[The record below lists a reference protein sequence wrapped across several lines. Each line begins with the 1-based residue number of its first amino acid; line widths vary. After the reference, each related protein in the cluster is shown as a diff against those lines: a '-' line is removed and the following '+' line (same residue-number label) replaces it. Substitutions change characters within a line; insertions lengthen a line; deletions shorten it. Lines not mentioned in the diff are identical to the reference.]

1 MEKKHKYGFRKHKA
15 VKGLGVALLGTVGV
29 LAGSSLVSA
38 NETTNSAVVQTNRT
52 VDATISRVNFNDL
65 TVEQKARIK
74 SGNIDE
80 QLSWINPE
88 TGNFEWITGFVAVYK
103 PSGSC
108 QVVPVDPEPIQ
119 PILPIPP
126 SLVPQIPVVPGTPQV
141 PQIPV
146 VPGTPQV
153 PQIPAVP
160 GTPQVEPQVPVAPVV
175 TVTPKAETPSTVA
188 QTVSRITGIPAKSVQ
203 SILPK
208 TGSASSKT
216 IAIAGLGMLTF
227 GGYLLFKNR
236 KTGKHVA
243 IALLVAGS
251 IGVSTPVLANSS
263 TFLDLVENVKL
274 QLNARFTHTP
284 ATDTCWEYVGYYPEI
299 ASVPAETPTSPNTL
313 PSADLTTETQE
324 NKGKVTVHYV
334 DEEGNTIAASK
345 ELVNAVVSTT
355 YRTKVTVNGVEEIK
369 ENTVPNDLDY
379 NAAALKVN
387 TIESNGDTYEF
398 VAVKGNETGKV
409 VAGETEVTYVYRKVA
424 QPVVTREELDPIQE
438 TGKVTVHYVDE
449 AGNKL
454 ADSKELVNAILSTTF
469 RTKVTTDGVEE
480 IKENKVVSDATYNAA
495 AVKATVLEY
504 NGDTYEFV
512 AVKGNETGQV
522 VAGETE
528 VTYVYRKVAQP
539 VVTREELDP
548 IQETGK
554 VTVHYVDEAGNKLAD
569 SKELV
574 SAVISTTFRTKV
586 TTDGVEEIKENK
598 VVSDATYN
606 AAAVKAAVLEYNGD
620 TYEFVAVE
628 GNETGKVV
636 AGDTTVSYVYRK
648 VAQPVV
654 IRKVL
659 DPVQE
664 TGTVNVH
671 FVDEEGTPIA
681 PSKELLSGAVNIISR
696 TSITTDGVEEIQTT
710 TTPTGVTYNADS
722 IRQDAIT
729 FNNNNYAFKGLAE
742 NSAPSQGTLKVG
754 TTDVTFVYQLK
765 NNTRTET
772 EEVTETKGSVIVR
785 YQDEAG
791 NTLKPEV
798 SLVTDRV
805 VTRTTVNRT
814 YIDGVPTDRDT
825 KVENIGGIY
834 NAATVKEERITTND
848 GVYVLAGIN
857 GAEVESVTEGTTYV
871 TYIYRKLE
879 ASTKEIRGTVI
890 TRYVNEVTGEE
901 IVPSTKVVDN
911 QLVATVETTAIK
923 GADGS
928 IVDTK
933 TVTTPTY
940 LLYNTTLDKAAKDK
954 VIAGMLTS
962 PVEFL
967 DTTTGATGQ
976 IVNNTIVK
984 GTKTF
989 VAYVA
994 KSDAPAMNQNIDYRE
1009 QAIARGFDPATE
1021 VERFNGTR
1029 QDKVGENYYETRYYS
1044 YTYTKEITEEAPKV
1058 PYIFSHVDVVE
1069 VGHVKE
1075 GETIITYYYKPA
1087 SLSVTPTVEYDSIGL
1102 TQSTVAA

>member
-1 MEKKHKYGFRKHKA
+1 M
-15 VKGLGVALLGTVGV
+15 
-29 LAGSSLVSA
+29 
-38 NETTNSAVVQTNRT
+38 
-52 VDATISRVNFNDL
+52 
-65 TVEQKARIK
+65 
-74 SGNIDE
+74 
-80 QLSWINPE
+80 
-88 TGNFEWITGFVAVYK
+88 
-103 PSGSC
+103 
-108 QVVPVDPEPIQ
+108 DPEPIQ

-398 VAVKGNETGKV
+398 VAVKGNETGK
-409 VAGETEVTYVYRKVA
+409 
-424 QPVVTREELDPIQE
+424 
-438 TGKVTVHYVDE
+438 
-449 AGNKL
+449 
-454 ADSKELVNAILSTTF
+454 
-469 RTKVTTDGVEE
+469 
-480 IKENKVVSDATYNAA
+480 
-495 AVKATVLEY
+495 
-504 NGDTYEFV
+504 
-512 AVKGNETGQV
+512 V